1 MAATQTVQ
9 VAHLGA
15 KVGYAISNGKLD
27 TAKPTC
33 VLINSMNTTAS
44 LYKPQMNSSKL
55 TNVMNVLAIEPLGHG
70 ATSCNS
76 DHFTYWDTA
85 LVALQAMTELG
96 VDKAFALGTSQGGWV
111 VVRMALLAPER
122 VCNVRWARVIVL
134 CANGPK
140 ILGLMPLGTSMD
152 CESAE
157 SRTKGCW

>member
-27 TAKPTC
+27 STKPTC
-33 VLINSMNTTAS
+33 VMINSMNTTSS

-55 TNVMNVLAIEPLGHG
+55 TSVMNVLAIEPLGHG
-70 ATSCNS
+70 ATTCNS

-96 VDKAFALGTSQGGWV
+96 VQEAFALGTSQGGWI

-122 VCNVRWARVIVL
+122 VRSLSWR
-134 CANGPK
+134 
-140 ILGLMPLGTSMD
+140 M
-152 CESAE
+152 
-157 SRTKGCW
+157 